1 MRHQIF
7 CKVAGAA
14 ILVAGLAACG
24 GSGSD
29 NGGGFGDGSGGG
41 RPAQDSFFATVNAFV
56 ATSPDNTEP
65 REIDSIAVTS
75 PEDSEPAALDS

>member
-1 MRHQIF
+1 MRNKVF

-14 ILVAGLAACG
+14 IVSLGLSACG

-29 NGGGFGDGSGGG
+29 GVFGDGSGGG
-41 RPAQDSFFATVNAFV
+41 RPAQDSFIATVNALI

-75 PEDSEPAALDS
+75 PEDSEPSALDG

>member
-1 MRHQIF
+1 MRNQIF

-14 ILVAGLAACG
+14 IFSLGLSACG
-24 GSGSD
+24 GSGS
-29 NGGGFGDGSGGG
+29 GGVFGDGSGGET
-41 RPAQDSFFATVNAFV
+41 PAQDSFFTTVNALV